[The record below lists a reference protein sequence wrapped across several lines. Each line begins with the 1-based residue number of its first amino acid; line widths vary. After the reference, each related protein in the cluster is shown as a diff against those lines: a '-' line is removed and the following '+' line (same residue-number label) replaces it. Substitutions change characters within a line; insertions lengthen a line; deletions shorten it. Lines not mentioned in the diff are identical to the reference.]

1 MEEKMKKLFAILIA
15 ALLLFSLAACGAAPA
30 EKKPAAEGGEAAA
43 DDQLLAYVLCETGET
58 YSQGLGTYFQQAFE
72 EMGGRVIFES
82 YPKDSSDFT
91 SYLLKAMDENAD
103 VIFAPSS
110 TVVAANLLAQ
120 ADDKGIEIPILAG
133 DTWESSVIL
142 DGVKGTDLTVY
153 CSTFFDENDES
164 GPAAAFV
171 TGFKE
176 WLNANPT
183 HFTNNGGNDIV
194 AAVSALGFD
203 TYNTA
208 YAAIEIALKEKG
220 DETTSVDIAKA
231 LWQLDITDAVT
242 GSIKFNQDGDAIK
255 DSAYIKFAGQDGFEF
270 EKVQKVV
277 NNDEQGV
284 APEYKD
290 EGIKIDG
297 DVIRIGVYEP
307 QSGMNGAGG
316 KQEILGIL
324 YAHSLKPEIE
334 VDGKVYKIELD
345 IQDNGS
351 DDVTGKTAAAK
362 LVADKC
368 VVVLGSYGSGVSIAA
383 GDTFEDAALPAI
395 GCSCTNPTVTAGR
408 DYYFRI
414 CFLDPFQGSVMAGF
428 SKEIVEGE

>member
-1 MEEKMKKLFAILIA
+1 MKKLFAIIIA
-15 ALLLFSLAACGAAPA
+15 AILLLSLVACGTAPV
-30 EKKPAAEGGEAAA
+30 EKKPAAEGSETAAEG
-43 DDQLLAYVLCETGET
+43 QLLAYVLCETGET
-58 YSQGLGTYFQQAFE
+58 YSQGLGTYFKQAFE
-72 EMGGRVIFES
+72 EMGGKVIFES

-91 SYLLKAMDENAD
+91 SYLLKAKDEKAS
-103 VIFAPSS
+103 VIFAPGS

-120 ADDKGIEIPILAG
+120 AADKGIEIPVLAG

-142 DGVKGTDLTVY
+142 DGVKDTDVKVY
-153 CSTFFDENDES
+153 CSTFFDENDKS
-164 GPAAAFV
+164 GPASAFV
-171 TGFKE
+171 KGFKE

-203 TYNTA
+203 AYNTA
-208 YAAIEIALKEKG
+208 YAAIEMALSEKG
-220 DETTSVDIAKA
+220 ADTSSVDITKA
-231 LWQLDITDAVT
+231 LWKLDISDAVT
-242 GSIKFNQDGDAIK
+242 GSIKFNKNGDAIK

-270 EKVQKVV
+270 VKVQKVE
-277 NNDEQGV
+277 NKDEQGA

-290 EGIKIDG
+290 EGIKISG
-297 DVIRIGVYEP
+297 DTIKVGVYEP

-316 KQEILGIL
+316 KQELLGIL
-324 YAHSLKPEIE
+324 YAHSLKSEIE
-334 VDGKVYKIELD
+334 AGGKKYKIELD

-362 LVADKC
+362 LVADRC
-368 VVVLGSYGSGVSIAA
+368 VVVIGSYGSGVSIAA
-383 GDTFEDAALPAI
+383 GDTFESAALPAI

-428 SKEIVEGE
+428 TKELMEKK

>member
-15 ALLLFSLAACGAAPA
+15 ALLLFSLAACGAVPA

-176 WLNANPT
+176 WLNAT
-183 HFTNNGGNDIV
+183 
-194 AAVSALGFD
+194 D
-203 TYNTA
+203 TLHKQRRKRYRCRCFGPRIRYLCTA

-220 DETTSVDIAKA
+220 ARPL
-231 LWQLDITDAVT
+231 LWTL
-242 GSIKFNQDGDAIK
+242 
-255 DSAYIKFAGQDGFEF
+255 
-270 EKVQKVV
+270 QKLF
-277 NNDEQGV
+277 
-284 APEYKD
+284 
-290 EGIKIDG
+290 
-297 DVIRIGVYEP
+297 
-307 QSGMNGAGG
+307 GAR
-316 KQEILGIL
+316 
-324 YAHSLKPEIE
+324 Y
-334 VDGKVYKIELD
+334 
-345 IQDNGS
+345 N
-351 DDVTGKTAAAK
+351 
-362 LVADKC
+362 
-368 VVVLGSYGSGVSIAA
+368 
-383 GDTFEDAALPAI
+383 
-395 GCSCTNPTVTAGR
+395 
-408 DYYFRI
+408 
-414 CFLDPFQGSVMAGF
+414 
-428 SKEIVEGE
+428 